1 MIFNIYRPK
10 RIHAGKRIV
19 SRLYR
24 GRYRLDNE
32 VQVMEVSLDTPDKQ
46 VAEERLRKIIKD
58 KQQEGAGIIAPKALR
73 DAAQKN
79 LMNHL
84 ADFIADLTAKGR
96 DAMYI
101 YSIEKRAQ
109 RVFGECNWKLPSDV
123 TADSFIAWRS
133 RQKKAPKTINEY
145 LDTMEGLL
153 NWMQRLGRLVA
164 NPLRSVGKVQTQGR
178 EERKRRA
185 LTDCE
190 LNRLLSC
197 VPNERKALYLTAV
210 YTGLRKA
217 ELAALLWGDIF
228 IDGEKFYLK
237 VRASTTKNHKD
248 ATIRLHKDV
257 MSALNAIAPVNVDKS
272 AKVFGKLPRMDQFRE
287 DLERAGIQYK
297 DSQGRQADFHALR
310 HTFST
315 NLARAGVNSRFA
327 MELMRHSDMRL
338 TQKTYTDALQ
348 LPTSEAIESL
358 PSILGFDPQLH
369 PQRLGAGSLLVA
381 QAVSVE
387 TSGHAVEVVANKGQ
401 SHDLAR
407 GGTNCQKSQVVAGLG
422 FEPRQ
427 TDSESVVLPLH
438 NPAVDAPAV
447 FFSNQQTLL

>member
-1 MIFNIYRPK
+1 MISNVYRPK
-10 RIHAGKRIV
+10 RMRNGKRIV
-19 SRLYR
+19 SRMYR
-24 GRYRLDNE
+24 GRYRLKNE
-32 VQVMEVSLDTPDKQ
+32 IQVTEIPLYTSDKQ
-46 VAEERLRKIIKD
+46 VAKERLRKITDEI
-58 KQQEGAGIIAPKALR
+58 QQEGAGIIAPKALR
-73 DAAQKN
+73 NAAQKS
-79 LMNHL
+79 LIDHL
-84 ADFIADLTAKGR
+84 SDFIADLTAKGR
-96 DAMYI
+96 DKMYV
-101 YSIEKRAQ
+101 YNIEKRAK
-109 RVFGECNWKLPSDV
+109 RVFGECGWKIPADV
-123 TADSFIAWRS
+123 TTDSFIAWRA

-153 NWMQRLGRLVA
+153 NWMQRLGRLIA

-185 LTDCE
+185 LTDYE

-197 VPNERKALYLTAV
+197 VSKERKALYLTAV
-210 YTGLRKA
+210 FTGLRKA

-228 IDGEKFYLK
+228 IDGEKFYLR

-248 ATIRLHKDV
+248 ATIRLHKDA
-257 MSALNAIAPVNVDKS
+257 MSALNAIAPANMDKS

-287 DLERAGIQYK
+287 DLKRAGIQYK

-348 LPTSEAIESL
+348 LPTSAAIESL
-358 PSILGFDPQLH
+358 PSILEFDPQLH
-369 PQRLGAGSLLVA
+369 PQKLGAGRHLVA
-381 QAVSVE
+381 QAVNVE
-387 TSGHAVEVVANKGQ
+387 DSDNAAEEAENKWQ
-401 SHDLAR
+401 SHDLALV
-407 GGTNCQKSQVVAGLG
+407 GAGCQKSQVVAGLG

-427 TDSESVVLPLH
+427 TDSESAVLPLH
-438 NPAVDAPAV
+438 HPAMDEPDV
-447 FFSNQQTLL
+447 FRNRQKLL